1 MGVPFFSGSVFF
13 ILWFLIMMMMT
24 MRMIADDTL
33 SRDYR
38 HTLDVLLIGRAEHT
52 WIEAQRSIGDV
63 IIGPHP
69 ISAQILYV
77 HARLQ
82 KHMLFKP
89 ISLEKIQI

>member
-1 MGVPFFSGSVFF
+1 
-13 ILWFLIMMMMT
+13 MMMMT

-63 IIGPHP
+63 IIGP

-89 ISLEKIQI
+89 ISLEEIQI

>member
-63 IIGPHP
+63 IIGPYS
-69 ISAQILYV
+69 ISAQIYV
-77 HARLQ
+77 HILVHAPYLNICLILT
-82 KHMLFKP
+82 KKYG
-89 ISLEKIQI
+89 

>member
-1 MGVPFFSGSVFF
+1 MWVYIFSPD
-13 ILWFLIMMMMT
+13 LFLIMMMMT

-89 ISLEKIQI
+89 ISLEEIHI

>member
-1 MGVPFFSGSVFF
+1 
-13 ILWFLIMMMMT
+13 MM
-24 MRMIADDTL
+24 MIADDTL

-63 IIGPHP
+63 IMGPHP

-77 HARLQ
+77 HTLACTVTKTYAL
-82 KHMLFKP
+82 
-89 ISLEKIQI
+89 

>member
-1 MGVPFFSGSVFF
+1 
-13 ILWFLIMMMMT
+13 MMMMT

-38 HTLDVLLIGRAEHT
+38 HILDVLLIGRAEHT

-63 IIGPHP
+63 IIGP
-69 ISAQILYV
+69 ISAQIRYV

-82 KHMLFKP
+82 KHILFKP
-89 ISLEKIQI
+89 ISLEKIKI

>member
-1 MGVPFFSGSVFF
+1 
-13 ILWFLIMMMMT
+13 MM
-24 MRMIADDTL
+24 MIADDTL

-69 ISAQILYV
+69 ISAQILFV
-77 HARLQ
+77 HTLARAVTKTYAL
-82 KHMLFKP
+82 
-89 ISLEKIQI
+89 

>member
-1 MGVPFFSGSVFF
+1 
-13 ILWFLIMMMMT
+13 MM
-24 MRMIADDTL
+24 MIADDTL

-77 HARLQ
+77 QCTCAVTKTYAL
-82 KHMLFKP
+82 
-89 ISLEKIQI
+89 

>member
-1 MGVPFFSGSVFF
+1 MVVHLFSRSVFSVPWVL
-13 ILWFLIMMMMT
+13 ILMMMMT
-24 MRMIADDTL
+24 IRMIADDTL

-69 ISAQILYV
+69 ISAQILFV
-77 HARLQ
+77 HTLARAVTKTYAL
-82 KHMLFKP
+82 
-89 ISLEKIQI
+89 